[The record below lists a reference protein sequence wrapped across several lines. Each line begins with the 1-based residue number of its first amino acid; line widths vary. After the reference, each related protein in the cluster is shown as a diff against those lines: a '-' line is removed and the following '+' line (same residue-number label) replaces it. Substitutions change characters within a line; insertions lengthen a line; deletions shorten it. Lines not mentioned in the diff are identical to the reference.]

1 LDRYLNQR
9 ISSQNRSSTR
19 DNPGSFQPQQI
30 FENNPHFIVQQMDS
44 VDQQQQRF
52 VPYQVESDRFREPSP
67 SRSIKSDSYVFN
79 VEGLSSPSWNC
90 ERLFNLLCVY
100 GNVLRVCNQITII
113 HSFIFFVDIS

>member
-1 LDRYLNQR
+1 
-9 ISSQNRSSTR
+9 
-19 DNPGSFQPQQI
+19 
-30 FENNPHFIVQQMDS
+30 MDS

-100 GNVLRVCNQITII
+100 GNVLRVCNQITLI
-113 HSFIFFVDIS
+113 HSFIFYRYFLD